1 MLEICNQFE
10 SPIKERFFVAQD
22 YDYSAESSGTSS
34 SFEGY
39 SSDIIDNVLFS
50 VTQSHRTLSEYT
62 DVILANL
69 ENNEEI
75 LLTFNDTLPFSKKP
89 LKYNRNMIVN
99 WIIWICY
106 NCQFNDETL
115 FSAISIFD
123 HYLFKTNEEDNACIA
138 AICSLWI
145 STKLN
150 EVRIPTIES
159 MVNICNDA
167 YTTSEILN
175 FETTILNALKFN
187 IIYPTYSHFT
197 ESLLSQ
203 VPVDDVFENYVSL
216 FCHCA
221 LLSDDLFEA
230 RPSHISLASI
240 ILAKIATDTKMS
252 FNVVVRSLSAIDE
265 KMLIKCITSISK
277 LSKGIFER
285 VDSAIQMKFDPLL
298 MINLN
303 DIENIEKKVEEMNS
317 AKYSDFLD
325 NI

>member
-10 SPIKERFFVAQD
+10 TPIKERFFVTPY
-22 YDYSAESSGTSS
+22 YDYSAESSETPS
-34 SFEGY
+34 SFEG
-39 SSDIIDNVLFS
+39 SSADLVDNVLFS
-50 VTQSHRTLSEYT
+50 VTQNHKALSEYT
-62 DVILANL
+62 DIMLSNL
-69 ENNEEI
+69 ENHEGI
-75 LLTFNDTLPFSKKP
+75 LLSLFKNDEVPKKP
-89 LKYNRNMIVN
+89 PAYNRKMIIN
-99 WIIWICY
+99 WIIWICF

-115 FSAISIFD
+115 FCAISIFD
-123 HYLFKTNEEDNACIA
+123 HYIFKTNDEDNACVA

-159 MVNICNDA
+159 IVDICNNSC
-167 YTTSEILN
+167 TSNEIMN
-175 FETTILNALKFN
+175 FETKILNALKFN

-216 FCHCA
+216 FCHIA
-221 LLSDDLFEA
+221 LLSDELLGA

-252 FNVVVRSLSAIDE
+252 FNVVVRALSTIDE
-265 KMLIKCITSISK
+265 KMLIKCIISISE
-277 LSKGIFER
+277 LSKDLFKR
-285 VDSAIQMKFDPLL
+285 VDSAILMKFDPIL
-298 MINLN
+298 MINLS
-303 DIENIEKKVEEMNS
+303 DVESIEKKIIEMNPS
-317 AKYSDFLD
+317 KSSDFLD